1 MRVLKWIGLL
11 LAVLVSILLV
21 AVVVLRFFIDPNDF
35 KAQISA
41 LVEDASGYQLSL
53 DGELSWSFYP
63 VLGFQ
68 SEAVSVVAAPD
79 QSAFLNLRKL
89 AVGVELMPLF
99 SRQLKVQQLLLE
111 GLDAQLLVNEQ
122 GHPNWQLPTT
132 SDTSAKPASS
142 DPQSESKPESSSAGS
157 MPELSIPLIRIV
169 DSNMR
174 YRDAVSGTDIGVV
187 IDRLELENVQ
197 LAEPIVVRLKGSL
210 MQVDGPRIQLVLDTQ
225 LLPDLQKQ
233 VYRISPFQLQAD
245 IEGLL
250 DAPLAVVMDSAI
262 ELDMAKDVALID
274 LTRLQLADSVL
285 SGEVSAAA
293 LSTAPAFRGTLKS
306 QPLQLP
312 QLLQQFAVQLP
323 ATSSKSALKQASVA
337 LSFNG
342 NAQHLAVSDL
352 VLKLDQSTLTGSL
365 AVTDFASQALEFDV
379 LLDRIILD
387 DYLPPATEP
396 QQAQPTSTTQTN
408 QEPEQLLPLD
418 LLRRLDLGGR
428 LRATSVTVQQEE
440 IRDIELR
447 IRAKHGVVDVSTIQ
461 AQLLAGRLDGKVT
474 IDAKTDLPKLVTSL
488 KVQDVELTSVSS
500 RFMQDALLSGKASF
514 DVNST
519 ATGNSVDGLLQSA
532 LGQMNLQLNEGVLHG
547 VNLNSIVVDA
557 LREQLGNFEA
567 VVPQYQKYLPR
578 ELRKDTD
585 ISKLLANAKLENGH
599 LIMPRFEFFTGE
611 SGIDASGK
619 VDLVNQGFDYDF
631 GVVLSALERNK
642 YLKGTRWPVHC
653 AGALSG
659 SPADWCRP
667 DTKKMGAILRGAASN
682 ALKDKSAAEI
692 GDKVGLDAQDQEQL
706 ELELKEK
713 AKEEEDRVKRKLQKK
728 LDKLLNKN

>member
-11 LAVLVSILLV
+11 LAVLVSMLLV

-35 KAQISA
+35 KPQISA
-41 LVEDASGYQLSL
+41 LVEDASGYQLSI
-53 DGELSWSFYP
+53 DGDLSWSFYP
-63 VLGFQ
+63 VLGFR

-79 QSAFLNLRKL
+79 QPAFLNLRKL
-89 AVGVELMPLF
+89 ALGVELMPLF

-111 GLDAQLLVNEQ
+111 GLDAQLLLNEQ
-122 GHPNWQLPTT
+122 GLPNWQLPDT
-132 SDTSAKPASS
+132 SDSKSA
-142 DPQSESKPESSSAGS
+142 ESKPESSSAGS
-157 MPELSIPLIRIV
+157 MPEFSIPLIRIV
-169 DSNMR
+169 DSNLR
-174 YRDAVSGTDIGVV
+174 YRDAVSGTDVGVV

-197 LAEPIVVRLKGSL
+197 PVEPIVVRLKGSL
-210 MQVDGPRIQLVLDTQ
+210 MQVDGPRIQLVLDTR

-233 VYRISPFQLQAD
+233 VYRISPIQLQAD

-250 DAPLAVVMDSAI
+250 AAPLAVVMDSAI
-262 ELDMAKDVALID
+262 ELDMAKDVAFISLP
-274 LTRLQLADSVL
+274 RLQVADSVL
-285 SGEVSAAA
+285 SGEVSASA
-293 LSTAPAFRGTLKS
+293 LSTAPAFRGNLKS
-306 QPLQLP
+306 QPVQLP
-312 QLLQQFAVQLP
+312 QLLQQFGVPLP
-323 ATSSKSALKQASVA
+323 ETSNPSALQQASIA
-337 LSFNG
+337 LSFDGSTERLN
-342 NAQHLAVSDL
+342 VSDL
-352 VLKLDQSTLTGSL
+352 VLKLDQSTLTGSVS
-365 AVTDFASQALEFDV
+365 VTDFARQALVFDL
-379 LLDRIILD
+379 LLDHIILD
-387 DYLPPATEP
+387 DYLPPATQP
-396 QQAQPTSTTQTN
+396 QPITTTQTS

-418 LLRRLDLGGR
+418 LLRSLDLDGR
-428 LRATSVTVQQEE
+428 LRATSVTLQQEV
-440 IRDIELR
+440 ISDIELR
-447 IRAKHGVVDVSTIQ
+447 IRAKQGLVDATTIQ
-461 AQLLAGRLDGKVT
+461 AQLLGGRLDGKVT
-474 IDAKTDLPKLVTSL
+474 IDAKADLPRLVTAL
-488 KVQDVELTSVSS
+488 KVQDIELTSVSS

-514 DVNST
+514 DVDST

-557 LREQLGNFEA
+557 LHEQLGSFEA

-585 ISKLLANAKLENGH
+585 ISRLLANAKLENGH

-619 VDLVNQGFDYDF
+619 VDLLKQGFDYDF

-667 DTKKMGAILRGAASN
+667 DTRKMGAILRGAASN
-682 ALKDKSAAEI
+682 ALKDKTAAEI

-713 AKEEEDRVKRKLQKK
+713 AKEEEDRVKRKLQKR